1 MSDWAK
7 YYEDINN
14 LYKQRENLRR
24 IYDHYDEKL
33 EKFIKNRDEKAF
45 KKIPETQQEVAKFD
59 RVLFFKNFFPIFL
72 DKLKH

>member
-1 MSDWAK
+1 MSDWTK

-59 RVLFFKNFFPIFL
+59 RVDKNFNIPF
-72 DKLKH
+72 